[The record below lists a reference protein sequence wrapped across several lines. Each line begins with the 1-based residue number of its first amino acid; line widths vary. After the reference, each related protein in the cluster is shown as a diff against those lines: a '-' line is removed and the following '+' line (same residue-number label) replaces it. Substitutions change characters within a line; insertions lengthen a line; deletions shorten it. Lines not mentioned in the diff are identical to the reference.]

1 MVTGCTCH
9 DPAVFG
15 HLDCDQ
21 APPWHRTL
29 LAKRHRG
36 EGSDRALDRRLAEL
50 RAQELLTGKR
60 GNAYAA
66 LSMKMSVRRYR

>member
-1 MVTGCTCH
+1 MTGCTCH

-21 APPWHRTL
+21 AAPFYRALP
-29 LAKRHRG
+29 AKRHRG
-36 EGSDRALDRRLAEL
+36 EGPDRALNRRLAEL
-50 RAQELLTGKR
+50 RADELLAGKR
-60 GNAYAA
+60 GNAHAA